1 LNENEKLDPEIAE
14 LLGIQ
19 EDNKDISI
27 DSTLPPISAP
37 VSTPSS
43 ASKLSAGS
51 GISNGSGINKINLH
65 RVLTDKDHYS
75 KIISKTGEEG
85 ARFNELLSKF
95 LKTTEKDEKSMYR
108 ERLIPA
114 YWNMISLLIDNLFY
128 EPADERLSLY
138 RYGLLNITF
147 IDEEQRNILI
157 NINNNDVFDDGYFVD
172 EWLTEVGNG
181 NISPSSVDET
191 KKGKKSAPS
200 AVKAKI
206 ERKSGSKE
214 AELVNMKQK
223 IEHHL
228 LYEKSLKSCVEIIV
242 KHNMAPGLEGII
254 APYSPE
260 QKKALAQMQDIGK
273 TLVKSDRDLNNAL
286 RTLLSLDN
294 EIKTLES
301 SGLHETLDVDSKVV
315 SEEFITIRQMIK
327 MTVGRQGNHFP
338 FLIKY
343 FMPKSEMEICT
354 KNNLKNLL
362 NEIEKIDPGIF
373 KRKYK
378 QEEHRIV
385 PRFIIVPSYGSFG
398 ICWEPFERMNKATG
412 KGRISIPMFPR
423 ELKTSVLYALGDL
436 RWQVAKEKA
445 LHYWMEE
452 GLTGHYY
459 EYSQNTKL
467 KGDLKQAF
475 IQDYILWIKFESQGM
490 QKLNKDVRNIFWR
503 YIPFPQELKDALKNR
518 GYYYSELYKK
528 DQTRS
533 MSRGY

>member
-1 LNENEKLDPEIAE
+1 MNENEKLDPEIAE

-19 EDNKDISI
+19 ADEKDFTI
-27 DSTLPPISAP
+27 DSVPA
-37 VSTPSS
+37 PSS
-43 ASKLSAGS
+43 APKPATGVTKPTSGS
-51 GISNGSGINKINLH
+51 GKNKINL
-65 RVLTDKDHYS
+65 RSVLTDKDPYS
-75 KIISKTGEEG
+75 KIIGKTGEKG

-95 LKTTEKDEKSMYR
+95 LKTTRKDEKSMYR

-114 YWNMISLLIDNLFY
+114 YWNMITSLIDNLFY
-128 EPADERLSLY
+128 EPTDERLSLY
-138 RYGLLNITF
+138 RYGLLNNTF
-147 IDEEQRNILI
+147 IDEEQQNILI
-157 NINNNDVFDDGYFVD
+157 NMNNNDVFEDGYFVD

-181 NISPSSVDET
+181 NISSSSVDET
-191 KKGKKSAPS
+191 KKGKKSTPS
-200 AVKAKI
+200 AIKAKL

-214 AELVNMKQK
+214 AELANMKQK

-228 LYEKSLKSCVEIIV
+228 LYEKSLKSCVEIVI
-242 KHNMAPGLEGII
+242 KHNMAPGLQGII
-254 APYSPE
+254 AHYSPE
-260 QKKALAQMQDIGK
+260 QKKALVQMQEIIK
-273 TLVKSDRDLNNAL
+273 TLIKSDRELDNGH
-286 RTLLSLDN
+286 RTLLSLEN

-301 SGLHETLDVDSKVV
+301 SGLHETLEVDSKAV
-315 SEEFITIRQMIK
+315 SEEFMTIHQMIK

-343 FMPKSEMEICT
+343 YMPKSEMEICT
-354 KNNLKNLL
+354 KNSLKIFLD
-362 NEIEKIDPGIF
+362 EVEKIDPGIF

-398 ICWEPFERMNKATG
+398 ICWEPFERRNKATG

-423 ELKTSVLYALGDL
+423 ELKTAVLYALGDL

-490 QKLNKDVRNIFWR
+490 QKLNKDVRTIFWR
-503 YIPFPQELKDALKNR
+503 YIPFTQELKDVLKNR

-528 DQTRS
+528 DQTRT